1 MGEVQQP
8 TSYLYSRGLAVQ
20 DYIDLSGGVL
30 KSADKKGVYLVKASG
45 QVIMPKR
52 SLFRFGSKNAVVEP
66 GDTIVVPLDT
76 DDKKLSGI
84 SLVTEVSQI
93 IYQLSLGAAAIN
105 SLNK

>member
-1 MGEVQQP
+1 MYG
-8 TSYLYSRGLAVQ
+8 RGLSVQ
-20 DYIDLSGGVL
+20 DYIDRSGGVR
-30 KSADKKGVYLVKASG
+30 KTADEKGIYLVKASG

-52 SLFRFGSKNAVVEP
+52 ALFRFGSKNAVVEP

-84 SLVTEVSQI
+84 SLLTEVSQI

-105 SLNK
+105 SLNP